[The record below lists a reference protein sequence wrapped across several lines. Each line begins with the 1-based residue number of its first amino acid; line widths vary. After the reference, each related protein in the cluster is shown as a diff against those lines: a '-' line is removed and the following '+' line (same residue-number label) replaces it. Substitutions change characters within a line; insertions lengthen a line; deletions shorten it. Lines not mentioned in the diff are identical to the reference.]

1 MKKIVS
7 LTLALILALCALA
20 VPTMAEEP
28 TITIGMLTLLNR
40 TEEGLSA
47 KSDAFSVLMSGSA
60 DEEGAADQVESEP
73 QPAIKSVV
81 KFYDTMDAML
91 MALNAGEIQ
100 ALNIYYTT
108 ARYLVSTNDN
118 LIMVGQPG
126 IGAGSAIQRFVDS
139 LYICDFS
146 FLLKEDRADL
156 RDELNGVIAEM
167 KADGTLD
174 QLVQTQIE
182 GAIQGEDIA
191 PIEIPKIEGA
201 ETIRVAVTGSL
212 PPMDYVAADGTP
224 AGFSTA
230 VMAEISRRIGRNVEF
245 VVVDS
250 VGRATALSSGV
261 VDAVFWTET
270 IEEWQRFAAMSPEE
284 RKEYFQSLDATD
296 AEEEAIVAFE
306 ESLDFDAISN
316 EDKPAGTITS
326 DPYFS
331 DSFSTVMDKETVQAT
346 YPEFPE
352 AF

>member
-1 MKKIVS
+1 MKKLVS

-28 TITIGMLTLLNR
+28 TITIGKLTLLNR

-47 KSDAFSVLMSGSA
+47 QSDAFSVLMSGSA

-73 QPAIKSVV
+73 QPAIKCDVR
-81 KFYDTMDAML
+81 FYDTMDAML
-91 MALNAGEIQ
+91 MALNAGDIQ
-100 ALNIYYTT
+100 SLNTYYTT
-108 ARYLVSTNDN
+108 ARYLASTNDN
-118 LIMVGQPG
+118 LIVLRQPG
-126 IGAGSAIQRFVDS
+126 VGADAIQRFVDS
-139 LYICDFS
+139 LYICGFS

-261 VDAVFWTET
+261 VDVVFWTET
-270 IEEWQRFAAMSPEE
+270 LAEWQRLAAMSPEE
-284 RKEYFQSLDATD
+284 RKEYCQSLDATD
-296 AEEEAIVAFE
+296 AEKEAILAFA
-306 ESLDFDAISN
+306 ESVDFDVIS
-316 EDKPAGTITS
+316 DGDTPAGTITS

-331 DSFSTVMDKETVQAT
+331 DFTTTVMDKETVQAI
-346 YPEFPE
+346 YPQFSE